1 MQSSAAFVSETA
13 GYITAPVLHT
23 DTTKQDVRPSQ
34 DSKIFSGNTPDKVPS
49 PGQLFP
55 WTDMVLFYLLQ
66 QQICCGFFFFKT
78 TTKEAF
84 WRQYNHQF
92 LPAWF
97 ATQMIFEQDV
107 LIFLFS
113 TPAIQLCHTLLSYL
127 QTQAIIAVKHPLKA
141 SLPKLALLHF
151 IRLLRPS
158 VSGRFLPSA
167 LHHMQKLVFSA

>member
-1 MQSSAAFVSETA
+1 MSQRQLGTSQPLCCIQTRPNRMSDPHRILRFSLET
-13 GYITAPVLHT
+13 HQ
-23 DTTKQDVRPSQ
+23 TKCPPPANCSHGLTWCYFTSCSNKFAV
-34 DSKIFSGNTPDKVPS
+34 G
-49 PGQLFP
+49 
-55 WTDMVLFYLLQ
+55 
-66 QQICCGFFFFKT
+66 FFFKT

-84 WRQYNHQF
+84 RRQYNHQF

-97 ATQMIFEQDV
+97 ATQMIFEQDA

-113 TPAIQLCHTLLSYL
+113 TPAIQLYHTLLSYL